1 VTFGGTLYQLV
12 LAALIGIVSAFRSDD
27 ANAQP
32 RHLQAATLGAKAS
45 FIFGTAF
52 MLFSE
57 TRWWPVMFS
66 IAALV
71 TWILSGWIVALLGYL
86 LAVRLRRAQ
95 LQ

>member
-1 VTFGGTLYQLV
+1 MIASQAYPLQVECQREDQ
-12 LAALIGIVSAFRSDD
+12 SAFRSDD

-32 RHLQAATLGAKAS
+32 GHLQAATLGAKAS

-52 MLFSE
+52 MIFSE

-71 TWILSGWIVALLGYL
+71 TWILSGWIVALLGYSL
-86 LAVRLRRAQ
+86 TARLRRQ
-95 LQ
+95 